1 MTGSTL
7 SLAVLLI
14 GTLGVAASG
23 VERRSEGPFSSQ
35 IEKAMATT
43 VTREK
48 TAIEH
53 AIDRDDAREVERL
66 ARAGADLEVPLFNR
80 GTAAIIAASG
90 SQWNIVRIL
99 LENGADP
106 TAQDRRGT
114 TLSAQAKRSRVR
126 PGTALYQDLEAV
138 REILRREGLY

>member
-1 MTGSTL
+1 MTRTTL
-7 SLAVLLI
+7 CLAVLLI

-23 VERRSEGPFSSQ
+23 VERRSEGPLSSQ
-35 IEKAMATT
+35 IENTMATM

-66 ARAGADLEVPLFNR
+66 ARAGADLEAPLFNR
-80 GTAAIIAASG
+80 GTATILAASRG
-90 SQWNIVRIL
+90 QWGTVLIL
-99 LENGADP
+99 LEHGANP
-106 TAQDRRGT
+106 AAQDRRGT
-114 TLSAQAKRSRVR
+114 TLAAQAKRSRVR

-138 REILRREGLY
+138 RAILRERGLY